1 MTDEPY
7 RWLETIE
14 HRREYIRDQLK
25 GGTPVVAISRPEGI
39 LLLGLGQGQTKVFEV
54 YDRHALAAFGHPV
67 DIERVRQ
74 MIIEAAHVEGFTR
87 APEDVTLRRLINF
100 SLSPRLKAAFDQI
113 FAPAVIVETL
123 LAEVNGTPE
132 ADLIARIH
140 FDGET
145 DYRSGGIVVAAEK
158 KETEKEIADWLEKH
172 IKKSDNIRRVASLA
186 VQAILAVSAEEPTPL
201 AEVKPGKTSFETPG
215 KVIEAALLE
224 REVPGANHYRPLTL
238 A

>member
-39 LLLGLGQGQTKVFEV
+39 LLIGLGQGQTKVFEV

-87 APEDVTLRRLINF
+87 SPEDVTLRRLINF
-100 SLSPRLKAAFDQI
+100 SLSPKLKGAFDQI
-113 FAPAVIVETL
+113 FAPAVIVETV
-123 LAEVNGTPE
+123 LAEVNASPE
-132 ADLIARIH
+132 TDLIARVH
-140 FDGET
+140 FDGEA
-145 DYRSGGIVVAAEK
+145 DYKSGGIVVAGQK
-158 KETEKEIADWLEKH
+158 PETEKAMVDWLEKS
-172 IKKSDNIRRVASLA
+172 IKKTDSIRRVASLV
-186 VQAILAVSAEEPTPL
+186 VQAILAAADDLDFAEL
-201 AEVKPGKTSFETPG
+201 KPGKIGFETPG
-215 KVIEAALLE
+215 RVIEAALLE
-224 REVPGANHYRPLTL
+224 REVAGANHYKPLVL
-238 A
+238 E

>member
-25 GGTPVVAISRPEGI
+25 GGSPVVAISRPEGI

-54 YDRHALAAFGHPV
+54 YDRHGLAAFGHPV

-87 APEDVTLRRLINF
+87 SPEDVTLRRLINF

-123 LAEVNGTPE
+123 LAEVGATPE
-132 ADLIARIH
+132 TDLLARVH
-140 FDGET
+140 FDGEA
-145 DYRSGGIVVAAEK
+145 DFRSGGIVVAAQK
-158 KETEKEIADWLEKH
+158 ADLEKEIAEWLGKH
-172 IKKSDNIRRVASLA
+172 IKKTDSIKKVASLA
-186 VQAILAVSAEEPTPL
+186 VQVILAVAEDKHL
-201 AEVKPGKTSFETPG
+201 IDVKPGKMTFDVPG
-215 KVIEAALLE
+215 RVVEAALLE
-224 REVPGANHYRPLTL
+224 RSVPGANHYKALEL
-238 A
+238 V